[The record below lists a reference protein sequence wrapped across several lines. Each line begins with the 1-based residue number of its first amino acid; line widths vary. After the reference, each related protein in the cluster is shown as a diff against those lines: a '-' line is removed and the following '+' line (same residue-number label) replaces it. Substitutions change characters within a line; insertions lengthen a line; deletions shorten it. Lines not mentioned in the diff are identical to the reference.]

1 MKKTRSPYIFSYFFT
16 ALLIIQSYSCSTDKN
31 KKSPPNLIVFI
42 ADDVS
47 WDDLGCYGNEY
58 VQSPNIDL
66 LAKDGIVFKNAYLTT
81 SSCSPSRNSIITGRY
96 PHNTGAAEL
105 HSMPPIDMISL
116 PEILKSKGYFTLQA
130 GKFHMGDYAIRGFD
144 EVHDD
149 KIINGKG
156 GEEYWEEAIENTP
169 NDQPFF
175 MWFASYDAHRTW
187 GENQFTGTH
196 NVNEIKVPEYLIDGP
211 ETRLDLVNYYDEITR
226 FDYYIGEVVK
236 KLKEKGVYENT
247 VIVIMADNGR
257 PFPHSKTR
265 VNHQGVKTPF
275 IVHYPKAIATRNT
288 VNESLVSAVDIAP
301 TLTDLAGIDPI
312 DRFQGV
318 SFKKLLLGAT
328 NRFRNYVFAE
338 HNWHDYEAYERMV
351 SNKNYMYI
359 KNERPQFAQRGPL
372 DAVNSP
378 TYTELKKAL
387 KDGLITE
394 RQADIFLAPRPNEE
408 LYDLINDPY
417 QFNNLMLGSEIPKIY
432 FTLKQKLEEWSIATG
447 DNLPENLTKDWYL
460 REPVKNT
467 NGMKTKTSNKAKN
480 YTIRGE
486 MPGFANDATIIND
499 KGPF

>member
-1 MKKTRSPYIFSYFFT
+1 MKNITPPYIISYFFT
-16 ALLIIQSYSCSTDKN
+16 ALLIIQSYSCSSDKN
-31 KKSPPNLIVFI
+31 KVTPPNLVVFI

-66 LAKDGIVFKNAYLTT
+66 LASEGIIFKNAYLTT
-81 SSCSPSRNSIITGRY
+81 SSCSPSRNSIISGRY

-105 HSMPPIDMISL
+105 HTMPPIEMISL
-116 PEILKSKGYFTLQA
+116 PEILKSNGYFTLQA

-149 KIINGKG
+149 REVNGKG
-156 GEEYWEEAIENTP
+156 GEEYWEKAVENAP

-175 MWFASYDAHRTW
+175 MWFASYDAHRAW

-196 NVNEIKVPEYLIDGP
+196 NVDQIKVPEYLIDGP

-226 FDYYIGEVVK
+226 FDHYIGEVVK
-236 KLKEKGVYENT
+236 KLKEKGTYENT

-265 VNHQGVKTPF
+265 VNHQGIKTPF
-275 IVHYPKAIATRNT
+275 IIHYPKAIAARNA
-288 VNESLVSAVDIAP
+288 VSESLVSAVDIAP
-301 TLTDLAGIDPI
+301 TLIDLAGIDPLE
-312 DRFQGV
+312 RFQGV
-318 SFKKLLLGAT
+318 SFKNLLSDP
-328 NRFRNYVFAE
+328 NDKFRNYVFAE

-351 SNKNYMYI
+351 SNERYMYI

-378 TYTELKKAL
+378 TYTELKKAF

-394 RQADIFLAPRPNEE
+394 RQADIFLAPRPKEE

-417 QFNNLMLGSEIPKIY
+417 QFNNLMLGQEIPAAHEE
-432 FTLKQKLEEWSIATG
+432 LKLMLKEWSNATG
-447 DNLPENLTKDWYL
+447 DNLPENITKDWYL

-467 NGMKTKTSNKAKN
+467 NGMKTKTSNRAKN
-480 YTIRGE
+480 YNIRGE
-486 MPGFANDATIIND
+486 MPGFANDATRINE

>member
-1 MKKTRSPYIFSYFFT
+1 
-16 ALLIIQSYSCSTDKN
+16 
-31 KKSPPNLIVFI
+31 
-42 ADDVS
+42 
-47 WDDLGCYGNEY
+47 
-58 VQSPNIDL
+58 
-66 LAKDGIVFKNAYLTT
+66 
-81 SSCSPSRNSIITGRY
+81 
-96 PHNTGAAEL
+96 
-105 HSMPPIDMISL
+105 
-116 PEILKSKGYFTLQA
+116 
-130 GKFHMGDYAIRGFD
+130 
-144 EVHDD
+144 
-149 KIINGKG
+149 
-156 GEEYWEEAIENTP
+156 
-169 NDQPFF
+169 
-175 MWFASYDAHRTW
+175 
-187 GENQFTGTH
+187 
-196 NVNEIKVPEYLIDGP
+196 
-211 ETRLDLVNYYDEITR
+211 
-226 FDYYIGEVVK
+226 
-236 KLKEKGVYENT
+236 
-247 VIVIMADNGR
+247 MADNGR

-288 VNESLVSAVDIAP
+288 VNESLISAVDIAP
-301 TLTDLAGIDPI
+301 TLIDLAGIDPI

-328 NRFRNYVFAE
+328 DRFRNYVFAE

-417 QFNNLMLGSEIPKIY
+417 QFNNLMLGGEMPKIY
-432 FTLKQKLEEWSIATG
+432 YALKQKLEEWSIATG

-486 MPGFANDATIIND
+486 MPGFANDATRINE

>member
-1 MKKTRSPYIFSYFFT
+1 MKKTRCPYFFSYFFT

-130 GKFHMGDYAIRGFD
+130 GKFHMGDYALRGFD

-149 KIINGKG
+149 RIINGKG
-156 GEEYWEEAIENTP
+156 GEEYWEEAIENTT

-175 MWFASYDAHRTW
+175 MWLASYDAHRAW

-196 NVNEIKVPEYLIDGP
+196 KVNEIKVPEYLIDGP

-236 KLKEKGVYENT
+236 KLKEKGVFENT

-275 IVHYPKAIATRNT
+275 IVHYPKEISTRNT

-301 TLTDLAGIDPI
+301 TLIDLAGIDPI

-328 NRFRNYVFAE
+328 DRFRNYVFAE

-351 SNKNYMYI
+351 SSKNYMYI

-417 QFNNLMLGSEIPKIY
+417 QFNNLMLGSKIPKIY

-467 NGMKTKTSNKAKN
+467 NEMKTKTSNKAEK
-480 YTIRGE
+480 YSIRGE
-486 MPGFANDATIIND
+486 MPGFANDATRINE